1 LEDLIIMCVAIP
13 SRVVEINNDR
23 GVVDLS
29 GVRREVSLLLL
40 DEVNV
45 GDYVIVHA
53 GFAISRIDESA
64 ARESLEIFR
73 KAGLAQDDQF

>member
-1 LEDLIIMCVAIP
+1 MCVAIP

-29 GVRREVSLLLL
+29 GVRREVSLLL

-64 ARESLEIFR
+64 ARESLEILR
-73 KAGLAQDDQF
+73 KAGLARDDQF

>member
-1 LEDLIIMCVAIP
+1 MCVAIP

-73 KAGLAQDDQF
+73 KAGLTQDDQF